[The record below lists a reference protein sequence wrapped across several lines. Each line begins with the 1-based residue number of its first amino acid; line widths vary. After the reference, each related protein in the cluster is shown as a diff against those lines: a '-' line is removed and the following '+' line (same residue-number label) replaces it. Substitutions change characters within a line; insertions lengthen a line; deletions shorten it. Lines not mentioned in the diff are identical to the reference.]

1 MNYRAVLGEFFGTA
15 VLVATIVGAGIM
27 ATTLSDDG
35 LLRLLTIALPTVFV
49 LGVLILTLGPV
60 SGAHLNPAVT
70 LALAVSK
77 HFPTNQVAGFVVAQL
92 AGGAIGAMVSNTMFG
107 LQSYQVSTT
116 DRFQLG
122 TGIGEVIATGMLVFV
137 VLALVR
143 TDRANLIAL
152 GVPGLVGAAF
162 FFTSSTSF
170 ANPAVAFGRVFTDT
184 ITGIA
189 PSSAAGYVAVQ
200 ILGALLAVGI
210 VQQLFPRK
218 LKKSKKK

>member
-77 HFPTNQVAGFVVAQL
+77 HFPTNKVASFVVAQL

>member
-116 DRFQLG
+116 ERFQLG

>member
-116 DRFQLG
+116 ERFQLG

-189 PSSAAGYVAVQ
+189 PSSAAVYVAVQ